1 MHGVY
6 AWMGRQG
13 DTALGV
19 GAKRLATPALTLR
32 ASVLRFIHLCPPW
45 RQLAPVLLDKVRKN
59 DGGVARAPPRSPGA
73 ETPQPDPMTKHA
85 LSMERLMGA
94 LRDSIVR
101 VRSHPSP
108 NTDCRTAM
116 AGSSQCP
123 VGLGPV
129 AGILTVGWS
138 CHRCLQFH
146 YRPAHRALAI

>member
-1 MHGVY
+1 MH
-6 AWMGRQG
+6 Q
-13 DTALGV
+13 
-19 GAKRLATPALTLR
+19 RLATPALTLR

-101 VRSHPSP
+101 EFVHTLHP
-108 NTDCRTAM
+108 TRT
-116 AGSSQCP
+116 
-123 VGLGPV
+123 VGLPWLGPLN
-129 AGILTVGWS
+129 AQWAWDL
-138 CHRCLQFH
+138 
-146 YRPAHRALAI
+146 